1 MSLQATARQKKDDRR
16 AAILGIARAAFLQ
29 DGYAGTSMSQIA
41 AKVGG
46 SKATLYNYFPSKKD
60 LFVAVADDETAQIFT
75 PLFDVSEM
83 RGDIR
88 TVLEKFVRRFLVLLL
103 SDDLIAFY
111 RMIVA
116 ESARFPE
123 IGLTVDEF
131 GLKRGLEGITGYF
144 AEAMERGE
152 LRRANVQAAAEQF
165 LDLCAGHLH
174 RKRLWGIVS
183 EVSQEDIETQV
194 KRVVATFLAAYGS
207 DELSR
212 AARRHR
218 NELTKKSE
226 FGEC

>member
-1 MSLQATARQKKDDRR
+1 MSLQAAARPKRDERR
-16 AAILGIARAAFLQ
+16 AAILEIARAAFLQ

-88 TVLEKFVRRFLVLLL
+88 TVLEKFVRRFLALLL
-103 SDDLIAFY
+103 SHDLIAFY
-111 RMIVA
+111 RLVVA

-123 IGLTVDEF
+123 IGFAADEF
-131 GLKRGLEGITGYF
+131 GLKHGLEGITGYF

-152 LRRANVQAAAEQF
+152 LRRTNALGAAEQF
-165 LDLCAGHLH
+165 LDLCAGQLH
-174 RKRLWGIVS
+174 RKRLWAIVCD
-183 EVSQEDIETQV
+183 VSQEAIEAQAR
-194 KRVVATFLAAYGS
+194 RVVMTFLAAYGN

-212 AARRHR
+212 AARADIAM
-218 NELTKKSE
+218 S
-226 FGEC
+226 

>member
-1 MSLQATARQKKDDRR
+1 MSVYTATKPSRDDRQ
-16 AAILGIARAAFLQ
+16 AAILRIARAAFLH
-29 DGYAGTSMSQIA
+29 DGYANTSMSQIA

-60 LFVAVADDETAQIFT
+60 LFVAVADEESTQIFA

-88 TVLEKFVRRFLVLLL
+88 TVLEKFVGRFLVLLL

-123 IGLTVDEF
+123 IGATAYEF
-131 GLKRGLEGITGYF
+131 GMKRGLENMAGFF
-144 AEAMERGE
+144 AEAIERGE
-152 LRRANVQAAAEQF
+152 LRRTNALAAAEQF
-165 LDLCAGHLH
+165 LDLCAGQLH
-174 RKRLWGIVS
+174 RKRLWGVVCDI
-183 EVSQEDIETQV
+183 SQDVIEAQA
-194 KRVVATFLAAYGS
+194 KRVVTTFLAANGN

-212 AARRHR
+212 AARAGIEM
-218 NELTKKSE
+218 N
-226 FGEC
+226 